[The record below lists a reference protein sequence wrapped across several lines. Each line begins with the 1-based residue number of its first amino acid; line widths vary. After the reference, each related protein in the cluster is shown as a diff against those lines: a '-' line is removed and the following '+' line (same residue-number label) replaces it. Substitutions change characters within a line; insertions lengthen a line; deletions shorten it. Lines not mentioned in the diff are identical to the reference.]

1 MKKKIVML
9 VAAILSLVCIFALV
23 ACDNGDDDEDLKN
36 KNILTEVFKN
46 YMGGEKDHTF
56 SVWGKDPIHFWAGN
70 SVEVGDLSIL
80 AGPNLE
86 MKNWSSFRFE
96 FKTDKYKI
104 TKIEFNIQASEDCT
118 KILSIASR
126 DDPAVFGEQYKF
138 ELKANEL
145 CPVVFDNL
153 DIQKRDSKYGWI
165 SIGTDPRK
173 ILSMQEYEKVGGYT
187 TPWTLMNLKIYGE
200 LL

>member
-9 VAAILSLVCIFALV
+9 VAAILSIVCIFALV

-36 KNILTEVFKN
+36 KNILTDAFKN
-46 YMGGEKDHTF
+46 QVLD
-56 SVWGKDPIHFWAGN
+56 GKDYTFGVWVTDPINRWTGQA
-70 SVEVGDLSIL
+70 VEVGDLSIL
-80 AGPNLE
+80 TGPNLE
-86 MKNWSSFRFE
+86 MKNWCDFAFD

-118 KILSIASR
+118 KILRIISR

-138 ELKANEL
+138 ELKAHEL

-165 SIGTDPRK
+165 SISSNPKGVMSIND
-173 ILSMQEYEKVGGYT
+173 YEKVGGYT
-187 TPWTLMNLKIYGE
+187 TPWTLMNLKVYGE

>member
-9 VAAILSLVCIFALV
+9 VVAILSLVCIFTLV
-23 ACDNGDDDEDLKN
+23 ACDNDENEDMKN
-36 KNILTEVFKN
+36 KNILTEVFEN
-46 YMGGEKDHTF
+46 QVLDGKDHTF
-56 SVWGKDPIHFWAGN
+56 NVWGKDPIHFWAGN

-86 MKNWSSFRFE
+86 MKNWSGFTFD

-118 KILSIASR
+118 KILRITSR
-126 DDPAVFGEQYKF
+126 DDPTVFGEQYKF
-138 ELKANEL
+138 ELKAHEL

-165 SIGTDPRK
+165 TIGTSPNKVMDR
-173 ILSMQEYEKVGGYT
+173 QEYEKVGGYT
-187 TPWTLMNLKIYGE
+187 TPWTLMNLKVYGE

>member
-1 MKKKIVML
+1 MKKKIVLL
-9 VAAILSLVCIFALV
+9 VAAILSLICIFALV

-36 KNILTEVFKN
+36 KNILTEVFEN
-46 YMGGEKDHTF
+46 RVLDGKDYTF
-56 SVWGKDPIHFWAGN
+56 NVWRTDPIHFWAGKA
-70 SVEVGDLSIL
+70 VEVGELSIL

-86 MKNWSSFRFE
+86 MDNWSSFSFN

-118 KILSIASR
+118 KILNITSR

-138 ELKANEL
+138 ELKAHEL

-165 SIGTDPRK
+165 TIGADPGK
-173 ILSMQEYEKVGGYT
+173 IMSRQEYEKVGGYT
-187 TPWTLMNLKIYGE
+187 TPWTLMNLKVYGE